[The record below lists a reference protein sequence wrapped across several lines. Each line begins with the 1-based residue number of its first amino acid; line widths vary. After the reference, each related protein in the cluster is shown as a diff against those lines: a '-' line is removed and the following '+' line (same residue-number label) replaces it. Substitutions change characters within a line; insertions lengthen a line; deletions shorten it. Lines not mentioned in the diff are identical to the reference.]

1 MKFKKRKCLNR
12 TITTVI
18 FLSVSWRHISLISYL
33 RWISGISWTERFHYR
48 NRMLYPCQT
57 SFRCCTYGIKK
68 DFTKEQLKETIAYQ
82 AMTRIGILYKVEELR
97 IIHRKNGIRNVRNSR
112 VQWWM
117 SCLNGCIRWK
127 IL

>member
-1 MKFKKRKCLNR
+1 MVLFDYERTRAGYHPVNFLGDTFHGYLTCDGYQAYHGLNDS
-12 TITTVI
+12 ITVTGC
-18 FLSVSWRHISLISYL
+18 FTHAR
-33 RWISGISWTERFHYR
+33 RRFDAA
-48 NRMLYPCQT
+48 LT
-57 SFRCCTYGIKK
+57 ALKK

-117 SCLNGCIRWK
+117 PCLNGCI
-127 IL
+127 